1 MRTPPDYHNP
11 LATAKR
17 PAVRFLPRTAR
28 FLPRTARSE
37 TWNRHINGTHSPKGR
52 CSTRKA
58 LFHAA
63 LATLAWGFR
72 DETGG
77 SQTSAAKS
85 HGRRAN
91 SPHPPSKFNDSSSR
105 ISIAHERAVA
115 IQGFASGLPPT
126 TYVVQPPA
134 KASSIPSG
142 KLRGRSEISPAATN
156 EAPAA

>member
-28 FLPRTARSE
+28 FLPRTAKSE

-52 CSTRKA
+52 CFTRKA

-77 SQTSAAKS
+77 EVSWPPRQQSPSSVEVQRLIVPNFDRARASRRDPRIRLRAATDDL
-85 HGRRAN
+85 RR
-91 SPHPPSKFNDSSSR
+91 
-105 ISIAHERAVA
+105 
-115 IQGFASGLPPT
+115 
-126 TYVVQPPA
+126 
-134 KASSIPSG
+134 
-142 KLRGRSEISPAATN
+142 PAAG
-156 EAPAA
+156 ESILDPFRQAEG